1 MVLEALLSLA
11 INVRSV
17 SYTVPAFLADSTQA
31 LTGAGCGA
39 GIEAE
44 LNPVTVKLYY
54 ARAYWDPNWE
64 PIYLREHVDLAPGSR
79 DTFDLD
85 DSVPATYWVE
95 PNNMAGPGCRT
106 GITVGVPAVSVGW
119 QPKPGDRLEIYDV
132 RGRHLK
138 GPPESPGLYF
148 VQTWRAGKMIHVECE
163 GCAVR
168 PRSTTTPLS
177 SLASSRRISATS
189 RACCSR

>member
-54 ARAYWDPNWE
+54 ARAYWD
-64 PIYLREHVDLAPGSR
+64 
-79 DTFDLD
+79 
-85 DSVPATYWVE
+85 ATYWVE
-95 PNNMAGPGCRT
+95 PNNMAGPGCRA

-148 VQTWRAGKMIHVECE
+148 VQTWRAGKMIHVEKK
-163 GCAVR
+163 VR
-168 PRSTTTPLS
+168 LK
-177 SLASSRRISATS
+177 
-189 RACCSR
+189 